1 MGNHAVQHSGGDAY
15 TLRPVHDRNAYR
27 RKFAYPIITL
37 CVAGIVYLMSRG
49 QISTT
54 APAKPA
60 DYEAFAREVMR
71 DVRAGRPIPMAVD
84 PAIEQVFASMAP
96 ASVRDGGGGELRF
109 ELIGPTDPAA
119 GLPHIQSVVVR
130 APGGEGVSLAI
141 SILGGRAEV
150 VGVARVDPLRKPEG
164 KP

>member
-1 MGNHAVQHSGGDAY
+1 MRNHGVQHSRGDAY

-37 CVAGIVYLMSRG
+37 CVAGIVFLVSRG

-54 APAKPA
+54 APSKPA
-60 DYEAFAREVMR
+60 DYEAFAREVML

-84 PAIEQVFASMAP
+84 PAIEQVFATMAP
-96 ASVRDGGGGELRF
+96 KSVRDRAGGELSY
-109 ELIGPTDPAA
+109 EITGPTDPAA

-130 APGGEGVSLAI
+130 APDGEGVSIAI

-150 VGVARVDPLRKPEG
+150 VGVARVDPLKKAEV
-164 KP
+164 KQ